1 MNEASMKTFTY
12 TIKDDL
18 GIHARP
24 AGLLVKTAKNFN
36 SEITIAKDGKS
47 VNALK
52 LMALMGL
59 GVKCGDSI
67 TVTVSG
73 EDEES
78 AASAMEEFFK
88 SNL

>member
-1 MNEASMKTFTY
+1 MKTFTY

-59 GVKCGDSI
+59 GVKCWDTI